1 MCQDTRHIYK
11 LRTASV
17 VILLLLSEGLHK
29 SRGRKVKSE
38 TLEKQPVMSKINHQ
52 WA

>member
-17 VILLLLSEGLHK
+17 VILLLLSEGLLWNAVGI
-29 SRGRKVKSE
+29 SAV
-38 TLEKQPVMSKINHQ
+38 
-52 WA
+52 